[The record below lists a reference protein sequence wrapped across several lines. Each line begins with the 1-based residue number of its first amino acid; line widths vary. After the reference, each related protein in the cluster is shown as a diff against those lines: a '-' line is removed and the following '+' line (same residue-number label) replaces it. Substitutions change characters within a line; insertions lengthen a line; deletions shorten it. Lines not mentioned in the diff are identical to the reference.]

1 MLLAEDSKNKKYVL
15 FSPVVFGIIQL
26 SSVSRASV
34 LLLLVFSH
42 LIMTET
48 ESFLNILRGKVQRNW
63 HSAFK
68 RIREC
73 LNLAP
78 VPFPIRKKS
87 PLTILGRTVDILL
100 PLKYA

>member
-1 MLLAEDSKNKKYVL
+1 MLLAEDSKSKKYVL

-34 LLLLVFSH
+34 LLLLVFGH

-78 VPFPIRKKS
+78 APLLVQKKFS
-87 PLTILGRTVDILL
+87 LTILGRTVDIFV
-100 PLKYA
+100 LKFS